1 MPRNAKFVEKS
12 MQLNVMPSL
21 LRRSGLVTV
30 IAACAVLAS
39 CGSNS
44 VEQPLLPGQ
53 VSRFVAMGDGLADMG
68 QAGGVRYTVND
79 TTVKTWVEQVANS
92 YQSSLSAQSAGGQG
106 WALGGANAAAIS
118 GQVDAYIAGGSP
130 SKGDF
135 VLIDAG
141 LTDLVALSDA
151 VKAGKMTEAEG
162 LTGAAA
168 AGKTLG
174 GAAQKLVNAGV
185 LRIVVA
191 GTYNLGLSPYAKT
204 LGTTAFLTA
213 ASLKYNEALQVAMVN
228 LGTNVLYVDAA
239 LRYNQLIN
247 SPGSFGFAN
256 SSVAACTTPTAATCT
271 PSTIVSGVDY
281 NTYVFADDRYFT
293 PAAQRAMGD
302 FAYARMRGRW

>member
-1 MPRNAKFVEKS
+1 
-12 MQLNVMPSL
+12 MQLNVMSSL
-21 LRRSGLVTV
+21 LRLSGLAAALT
-30 IAACAVLAS
+30 ACALVAS

-53 VSRFVAMGDGLADMG
+53 VSRFVAMGDGLADLG

-79 TTVKTWVEQVANS
+79 TTVKTWVEQVANN
-92 YQSSLSAQSAGGQG
+92 YQSSLKAQSAGGQG
-106 WALGGANAAAIS
+106 WAVGGANAAAIS
-118 GQVDAYIAGGSP
+118 GQVDAYIASGSP

-135 VLIDAG
+135 VLIEAG
-141 LTDLVALSDA
+141 LIDLVALSDA

-162 LTGAAA
+162 LKGAAA

-174 GAAQKLVNAGV
+174 GAAQKLVNAGI

-191 GTYNLGLSPYAKT
+191 GTYNLGLSPYAKA
-204 LGTTAFLTA
+204 LGTTAFLGE

-228 LGTNVLYVDAA
+228 LGANVLYVDAA

-247 SPGSFGFAN
+247 SPGSYGFTN
-256 SSVAACTTPTAATCT
+256 SSAAACTTPTAATCT
-271 PSTIVSGVDY
+271 TSTIVSGADY
-281 NTYVFADDRYFT
+281 NGYVFADDRYFT

-302 FAYARMRGRW
+302 YAYARMRSRW